1 MRQLSESINQLVDVL
16 QEIEDTVSDIESKV
30 TREAAMKML
39 IDDRENFV
47 KDLINFAGTDYVL
60 DLIDDMSVD
69 LSKHGVFQ

>member
-1 MRQLSESINQLVDVL
+1 MRQLSVSINQLVDVL

-30 TREAAMKML
+30 TREAAMQML

-60 DLIDDMSVD
+60 DLIDDMSVH
-69 LSKHGVFQ
+69 LSEHGVFQ